1 MTYLSDGERSG
12 LLQEAEPQGR
22 EAGAQVGV
30 QAKDDGWD
38 TWTVSLDHALP
49 LYSGVSTI
57 S

>member
-38 TWTVSLDHALP
+38 TWAVSLDHALP